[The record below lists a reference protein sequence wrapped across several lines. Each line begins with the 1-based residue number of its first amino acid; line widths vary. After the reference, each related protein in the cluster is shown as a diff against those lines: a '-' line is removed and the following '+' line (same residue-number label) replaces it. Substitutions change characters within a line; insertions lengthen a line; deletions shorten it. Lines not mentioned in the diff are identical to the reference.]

1 MRAGRAVATV
11 CVAWLL
17 AGASPGSWAAADRS
31 SSVIG
36 GDGPGTNELE
46 LQVGRLDRA
55 SQADVVGAE
64 SSSMLF
70 SPGEARAIAA
80 ARSTV
85 GAERQAAVRSLFTG
99 PPVAL
104 HVPTSTRRL
113 FPDADPPARTR
124 RASTDDP
131 RDIVDRGSALWAT
144 SGLTLLVVAG
154 AALSRTIREPG
165 GSDDG

>member
-17 AGASPGSWAAADRS
+17 AAAPAGSWAADDRG

-36 GDGPGTNELE
+36 DDGPGTNELE

-70 SPGEARAIAA
+70 SPGETRAIDA
-80 ARSTV
+80 ARSAV
-85 GAERQAAVRSLFTG
+85 DAERQAAVRSFFAG

-104 HVPTSTRRL
+104 HVPASTRWL
-113 FPDADPPARTR
+113 FPDAGPSAITR
-124 RASTDDP
+124 RATTADY
-131 RDIVDRGSALWAT
+131 RDTVARGSALWAT
-144 SGLTLLVVAG
+144 SGLALLVAAG
-154 AALSRTIREPG
+154 VALSRTVREPG